1 MGAEGRGGDDGAR
14 SKRGRVSYC
23 ILIALDTVL
32 LACATH
38 SGYEVDG
45 PACRIASYVVQQLGP
60 PSSFKKKSTGYLL

>member
-45 PACRIASYVVQQLGP
+45 LACRIASYVVQQLGP
-60 PSSFKKKSTGYLL
+60 PSSFFSKKIHWIY